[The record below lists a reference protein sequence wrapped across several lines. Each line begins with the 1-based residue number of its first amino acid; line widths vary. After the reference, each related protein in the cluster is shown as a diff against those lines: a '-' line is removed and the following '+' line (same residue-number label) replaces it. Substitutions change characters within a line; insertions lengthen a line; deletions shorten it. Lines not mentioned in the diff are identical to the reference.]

1 MIILI
6 FVNLLKIKN
15 YNFMNLFFF
24 QILESCT
31 LKEALVYINQNKH
44 GIIFAKN
51 ADNQIVGIATDGD
64 IRTKLLEGV
73 GLDESIGSIVNKN
86 FIWATNKTPRELLLK
101 QLDYSIKVIPILTD
115 NKELIDVV
123 SRNYFPIISEKLI
136 FARSKSPVRISF
148 GGGGSDTS
156 NYFKSL
162 KGVVISATISLY
174 SHCTLRVRDDSKI
187 VIHSIDLDDK
197 FEFSDINELLN
208 YEGTF
213 SLIKSLIKA
222 IMPSFGFEL
231 YIHSDFPINSGLGG
245 SAVVSSAIL
254 GCFNQ
259 FRSDKW
265 DKYEIAEIAFQAERL
280 HLGIAGGWQDQYAS
294 VFGGFNFMEFNFNQ
308 NIINPIRLNSE
319 ILLELEESLI
329 LCYTGITHDSG
340 NIHNDQKEQTKSAL
354 VKERIE
360 SNVNLTFEMRDY
372 LLRGKLFE
380 FGKCLHKSWDLKKGF
395 SSKISNPM
403 LDEIYEGAINNGAIG
418 GKLLGAGGG
427 GFFLF
432 YVQPFDKLKFMS
444 WLKAKNLK
452 FTPFVFEE
460 KGLQSWTVREKNV
473 INED

>member
-1 MIILI
+1 MD
-6 FVNLLKIKN
+6 
-15 YNFMNLFFF
+15 LFFF
-24 QILESCT
+24 QILESST
-31 LKEALVYINQNKH
+31 LKDALVYINKNKH
-44 GIIFAKN
+44 GVIFAKN
-51 ADNQIVGIATDGD
+51 SKNQIVGIATDGD
-64 IRTKLLEGV
+64 IRTKLLEGI
-73 GLDESIGSIVNKN
+73 GLEVSIGSIVNRN

-101 QLDYSIKVIPILTD
+101 QLDNSIKVIPILND
-115 NKELIDVV
+115 NKEIIDLV
-123 SRNYFPIISEKLI
+123 SRNYFPIISEKSI
-136 FARSKSPVRISF
+136 FSRSKSPVRISF

-174 SHCTLRVRDDSKI
+174 SHCTLKI
-187 VIHSIDLDDK
+187 RSDLKIIIDSIDLEEK
-197 FEFSDINELLN
+197 IEFGDINELLN
-208 YEGTF
+208 HEGSF
-213 SLIKSLIKA
+213 SLIKNIIKA
-222 IMPSFGFEL
+222 IMPAFGFEL

-294 VFGGFNFMEFNFNQ
+294 VFGGFNFMEFNFDQ

-329 LCYTGITHDSG
+329 LCYTGITHNSG
-340 NIHNDQKEQTKSAL
+340 NIHNDQKEQSKSVL
-354 VKERIE
+354 VKERIK
-360 SNVNLTFEMRDY
+360 SNVKLTFEMRDY
-372 LLRGKLFE
+372 LLKGNLFE
-380 FGKCLHKSWDLKKGF
+380 FGKCLHKSWGLKKGF
-395 SSKISNPM
+395 SSKISNPI

-432 YVQPFDKLKFMS
+432 YVQPFDKLKFMN
-444 WLKAKNLK
+444 WLKEKKLK
-452 FTPFVFEE
+452 HTPFIFEE
-460 KGLQSWTVREKNV
+460 KGLQSWTVREKNG
-473 INED
+473 INGN